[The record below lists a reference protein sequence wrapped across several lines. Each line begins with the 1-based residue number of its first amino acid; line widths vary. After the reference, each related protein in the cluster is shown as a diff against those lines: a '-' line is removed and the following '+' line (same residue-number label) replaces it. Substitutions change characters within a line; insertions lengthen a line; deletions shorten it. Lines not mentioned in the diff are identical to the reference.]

1 MTVEAFSD
9 ASWESDVLSSKLPV
23 VVDFWADW
31 CAPCKIMAPTIEALA
46 HELQGR
52 AKVGKLN
59 VDDNSVVSDRY
70 GIQGIPTVMIFEGG
84 EVKEQVVGVT
94 SKEYLAQL
102 IDNYLNNVSRGNVHE

>member
-31 CAPCKIMAPTIEALA
+31 CAPCKIMVPTIEALA
-46 HELQGR
+46 RELDGR

-70 GIQGIPTVMIFEGG
+70 RIQGIPTVMIFEGG

-94 SKEYLAQL
+94 SKDYLAQL
-102 IDNYLNNVSRGNVHE
+102 IDKYLDNSKG